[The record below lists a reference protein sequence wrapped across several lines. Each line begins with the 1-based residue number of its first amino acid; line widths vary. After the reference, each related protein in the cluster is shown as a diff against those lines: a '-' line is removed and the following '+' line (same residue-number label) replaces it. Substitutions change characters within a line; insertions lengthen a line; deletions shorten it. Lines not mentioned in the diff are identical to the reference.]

1 MTTLKALEV
10 AIADAAAANM
20 LNMKDKAVNALHA
33 VADLA
38 RDLVAQAEHAQLAA
52 EQRADLLES
61 RLQVLERRAGI
72 LTHLEG

>member
-1 MTTLKALEV
+1 MTTLNALEA

-38 RDLVAQAEHAQLAA
+38 RDLVAQAENAQLAA